1 MLFKGEQFVNNFLE
15 VVVLVEGQTE
25 QKFVNEVLSPYMAA
39 KNIFLT
45 PIVISKKGQ
54 KGGDVKFQRV
64 KIDICNHLK
73 QRSDTIISTFVDYYG
88 LKEWPGED
96 KVKPND
102 APNQIASILNEA
114 ARKAIASEYTQVNV
128 YERFIP
134 FMAVHE
140 FEALLFSDSEILSS
154 YLNISKLEVDKVID
168 KCGSPEEINNS
179 PQTAPS
185 KRLQYW
191 THGHYGK
198 TTSGIA
204 IAKAIGIER
213 MRSKCPLFNR
223 WLSQLEEQ
231 IN

>member
-114 ARKAIASEYTQVNV
+114 ARTAIASEYTQVNV
-128 YERFIP
+128 HERFIP

-140 FEALLFSDSEILSS
+140 F
-154 YLNISKLEVDKVID
+154 
-168 KCGSPEEINNS
+168 
-179 PQTAPS
+179 
-185 KRLQYW
+185 
-191 THGHYGK
+191 
-198 TTSGIA
+198 
-204 IAKAIGIER
+204 
-213 MRSKCPLFNR
+213 
-223 WLSQLEEQ
+223 
-231 IN
+231 

>member
-1 MLFKGEQFVNNFLE
+1 MLFKGEQFVNKFLE

-25 QKFVNEVLSPYMAA
+25 QKFVNEVLSPYMAT

-64 KIDICNHLK
+64 KTDICNHLK

-96 KVKPND
+96 KIKFNDTPNE
-102 APNQIASILNEA
+102 IASVLNEA
-114 ARKAIASEYTQVNV
+114 AKKAIASEYAQVNV
-128 YERFIP
+128 YDRFIP

-140 FEALLFSDSEILSS
+140 FEALLFSDSEILSG
-154 YLNISKLEVDKVID
+154 YLNIPKSEVDKVLD
-168 KCGSPEEINNS
+168 KYGSPEEINNS

-191 THGHYGK
+191 AHGHYGK

-204 IAKAIGIER
+204 IAKDIGIER
-213 MRSKCPLFNR
+213 MRSKCPLFND
-223 WLSQLEEQ
+223 WLSQLEEG

>member
-1 MLFKGEQFVNNFLE
+1 M
-15 VVVLVEGQTE
+15 
-25 QKFVNEVLSPYMAA
+25 
-39 KNIFLT
+39 
-45 PIVISKKGQ
+45 
-54 KGGDVKFQRV
+54 
-64 KIDICNHLK
+64 
-73 QRSDTIISTFVDYYG
+73 
-88 LKEWPGED
+88 
-96 KVKPND
+96 
-102 APNQIASILNEA
+102 
-114 ARKAIASEYTQVNV
+114 
-128 YERFIP
+128 
-134 FMAVHE
+134 
-140 FEALLFSDSEILSS
+140 
-154 YLNISKLEVDKVID
+154 NISKLEVDKVID